1 MKKLIIT
8 LALAIVAF
16 SVNAQEIKP
25 ATWGVR
31 AGANFMFFSGYHAN
45 NDYSFPPLVGV
56 YAGAFA
62 EWNNVF
68 SNFGI
73 RAELDYAAQGSKMKG
88 KVEDYIFNQR
98 GHYLNIPVMLE
109 YAFLENRLRVMAG
122 PQLGICLGGGD
133 TLKEGGKTLKTSW
146 EKSHYNSFDFSLAFG
161 AEYMFI
167 DHLGVELRYD
177 LGLTSAISASAEST
191 CRANRGFQLGLVY
204 KF

>member
-1 MKKLIIT
+1 MRKLFIT
-8 LALAIVAF
+8 LALAILTV
-16 SVNAQEIKP
+16 SVSAQEHKP
-25 ATWGVR
+25 ANWGVR
-31 AGANFMFFSGYHAN
+31 AGANFMFLSGYQAN
-45 NDYSFPPLVGV
+45 NDYAFPPLVGV
-56 YAGAFA
+56 YAGAYA

-73 RAELDYAAQGSKMKG
+73 RAELDYAAQGNKKKG
-88 KVEDYIFNQR
+88 KVIDYCGINR

-109 YAFLENRLRVMAG
+109 YAFLENRLHVMAG
-122 PQLGICLGGGD
+122 PQLGICLGGA
-133 TLKEGGKTLKTSW
+133 TSLKADGKTINEPWS
-146 EKSHYNSFDFSLAFG
+146 KSDYNTLDLSLVFG

-177 LGLTSAISASAEST
+177 LGLTSLAAASVESI